1 MGPYI
6 PPHKHGKDQLKLC
19 LPVLLIEQLFLN
31 EVIVYRVLMYAN
43 PLLIIQAMYITTK
56 GQSVYCSTRG

>member
-31 EVIVYRVLMYAN
+31 EVIVYRVLMDAN
-43 PLLIIQAMYITTK
+43 PLLIVQAM
-56 GQSVYCSTRG
+56 